1 MTTKKSGGD
10 AIMEPWKTIKVGR
23 RRFVQAAG
31 AGIGVGIIGAPLAR
45 PALAA
50 AKPEKLVFMIDN
62 APWHGSMQDAASVF
76 EKETGIH
83 IEFTT
88 LPDDALIARLKAEL
102 SAESSG
108 IDITQFSTTWVS
120 FLLPHLED
128 HAKLI
133 ANATGKYAENF
144 GWNDIPDS
152 VHQMALW
159 DDKLCG
165 VPYRVTTGILHY
177 QPEVLKQAGFDKPP
191 TTWDELQKV
200 AIAVTQAGEGKR
212 YGIGFCMRQGPA
224 IIGHWVSFL
233 RSNGG
238 KFFDPKTNEIFINNA
253 AAVEALQ
260 FYGDLLTKYKV
271 VPPDAVTWEWDEII
285 ANGQNDRYGMTMT
298 LAPSGTMLNDPRVSK
313 TGGKWAWSVVPG
325 AHTPEQS
332 GTYLGGWSLGV
343 SKYSKNKEWAFAFL
357 QMVAGREWGRQS
369 LDRGNCTAHL
379 SALNDPDVIKKLG
392 WTPAASQALK
402 TAIVDPQ
409 DPIYGALQLPLRS
422 GISRVL
428 LGQAGAKES
437 LDSVAVNW
445 QRIMRRNASL

>member
-1 MTTKKSGGD
+1 
-10 AIMEPWKTIKVGR
+10 
-23 RRFVQAAG
+23 
-31 AGIGVGIIGAPLAR
+31 
-45 PALAA
+45 
-50 AKPEKLVFMIDN
+50 
-62 APWHGSMQDAASVF
+62 
-76 EKETGIH
+76 
-83 IEFTT
+83 
-88 LPDDALIARLKAEL
+88 
-102 SAESSG
+102 
-108 IDITQFSTTWVS
+108 
-120 FLLPHLED
+120 
-128 HAKLI
+128 
-133 ANATGKYAENF
+133 
-144 GWNDIPDS
+144 
-152 VHQMALW
+152 
-159 DDKLCG
+159 
-165 VPYRVTTGILHY
+165 
-177 QPEVLKQAGFDKPP
+177 VLKQAGFDKPP

-238 KFFDPKTNEIFINNA
+238 KFFDSKTNEIFINNA

-298 LAPSGTMLNDPRVSK
+298 LAPSGTMLNEPRVSK

-325 AHTPEQS
+325 AHTPDQS

-369 LDRGNCTAHL
+369 LERGNCTAHL
-379 SALNDPDVIKKLG
+379 SALNDPDVVKKFG
-392 WTPAASQALK
+392 WTPVASQALK

-428 LGQAGAKES
+428 LGQADAKEA

-445 QRIMRRNASL
+445 QRIMRRNSSL